1 VTNEGG
7 GHQLGHQNLTVN
19 GRAQRSSE
27 IKNDLL
33 VTLKIVRWDLVLIV
47 TKPANLVLEPGDLF
61 AQFA

>member
-1 VTNEGG
+1 
-7 GHQLGHQNLTVN
+7 
-19 GRAQRSSE
+19 
-27 IKNDLL
+27 LL